1 MGVAG
6 RLEERGLRI
15 PPPQIVPAGVRLTYR
30 RLVRWEDIA
39 YVAGHGPTHGE
50 GCDHPGGA
58 VHGARAGA
66 TLDHRQHD
74 LAWID
79 GDGDAGERAGPRG
92 RRIDNHGNAAEWRLG
107 IPLGR
112 LAEPSDQAAL
122 ALFLA
127 GDGARHITGQNLTV
141 DGGQTIG

>member
-58 VHGARAGA
+58 VYGARAGA
-66 TLDHRQHD
+66 SLDHPQHD
-74 LAWID
+74 LAWIH

-107 IPLGR
+107 IPLGTLPHR
-112 LAEPSDQAAL
+112 SHQP
-122 ALFLA
+122 
-127 GDGARHITGQNLTV
+127 
-141 DGGQTIG
+141 